1 MQSGRLLIKLF
12 DYVKRKITGINR
24 IMNEFKLKFK
34 HFVQESIAPYLR
46 KAIEFHENEFL
57 NTYSLSITH
66 GSYLFYIK
74 SKKNSGESKTD
85 KEEELA
91 ETFEEEK
98 RHFLEFLVK
107 NSSNYFKQKKEEI
120 KQYLNELKI
129 NLQSYLGN
137 RGLIREIEM
146 KLTYRGAFGVS
157 STFGQIPFEVGLYI
171 HPYFNVPYIPAS
183 SIKGAIRNGYYCY
196 LINNKE
202 KSEGEAEAECN
213 KIFGD
218 GNFAGLVGFTDAF
231 PVQEGENGYILY
243 PDIIN
248 PHYKDV
254 INEMEVEP
262 KPIVFLT
269 VAPGTT
275 FKFFMY
281 IIKEREKK
289 KGEKRT
295 IEIGEGKELANKPV
309 PDKDKLGILDLALLY
324 GLSMGI
330 GAKTALG
337 YSQFLVITYE

>member
-1 MQSGRLLIKLF
+1 MRGMKEMHKMRIENYLFNQKYSFEENDLTNLL
-12 DYVKRKITGINR
+12 
-24 IMNEFKLKFK
+24 
-34 HFVQESIAPYLR
+34 
-46 KAIEFHENEFL
+46 
-57 NTYSLSITH
+57 SLTVIH
-66 GSYLFYIK
+66 GSYILGKKLSK
-74 SKKNSGESKTD
+74 SNQKR
-85 KEEELA
+85 KEKS
-91 ETFEEEK
+91 FEEYEK
-98 RHFLEFLVK
+98 EFLEFLVK
-107 NSSNYFKQKKEEI
+107 NSSNYFKSKKEDI
-120 KQYLNELKI
+120 KQYLQDLKKALE
-129 NLQSYLGN
+129 NYLGN
-137 RGLIREIEM
+137 RGLIREIKM

-183 SIKGAIRNGYYCY
+183 SIKGAIRNGYYYY
-196 LINNKE
+196 LINYEN
-202 KSEGEAEAECN
+202 KSEEEAENECN

-218 GNFAGLVGFTDAF
+218 NNFAGLVGFTDAF

-254 INEMEVEP
+254 RNEMEVKP
-262 KPIVFLT
+262 IPIVFLT

-281 IIKEREKK
+281 IIKERVKK
-289 KGEKRT
+289 EGEKRT
-295 IEIGEGKELANKPV
+295 IEIGEGKELASKPV

-337 YSQFLVITYE
+337 YSQFLVIKYE